1 MPTTPSLAHRL
12 RIAVEFAASP
22 AVVDGPNGLRRLL
35 QVANGSFETADVN
48 GTVAAGSGDWVLE
61 RRDGSMELDIRF
73 TLTSTDGCPVYM
85 RSQGLFI
92 APPEVTS
99 RLRNKASVSNSEY
112 YFRTSILFE
121 TADERLRHLN
131 RFLHVGIGQ
140 RTATG
145 MTTDVYAVL

>member
-1 MPTTPSLAHRL
+1 MTPPLAHRL
-12 RIAVEFAASP
+12 RISAEFGVP
-22 AVVDGPNGLRRLL
+22 PVMVDGPNGVRRIL
-35 QVANGSFETADVN
+35 QVASGNFETADVK

-131 RFLHVGIGQ
+131 RFLHIGIGQ
-140 RTATG
+140 RTG
-145 MTTDVYAVL
+145 NVMTTDVYAVL

>member
-1 MPTTPSLAHRL
+1 MPTTPALAHRL
-12 RIAVEFAASP
+12 RIAVEFAVSA
-22 AVVDGPNGLRRLL
+22 AMVDGPNGVRRIL
-35 QVANGSFETADVN
+35 QVASGNFETADVK

-61 RRDGSMELDIRF
+61 RCDGSMELDIRF
-73 TLTSTDGCPVYM
+73 TLTSTDGCAIYM

-99 RLRNKASVSNSEY
+99 RIRHGASVSNSEY
-112 YFRTSILFE
+112 YFRTSVLFE

-131 RFLHVGIGQ
+131 RFLHIGIGQ
-140 RTATG
+140 RTAMG